1 MSRDA
6 NGTYSLPSGNPV
18 SNGTTISATWANTTL
33 TDIGSELSNSLDKG
47 GRTTPTANIKLGGF
61 KLTGLAAGTANGDAI
76 RYEQGNIVG
85 ETSVTGHATTADIF
99 AAPTARVLFDGT
111 GLTVTAVPSSSLNT
125 WKLVRFNGIN
135 TLVNSASFSMPG
147 GLNFTTADGDSAI
160 IISVGANAWVLDYF
174 PAIGPQ
180 YSLSAIAAAVAAKTI
195 GSGDFAQIWNWQ
207 LTTASKIGFRIGET
221 AASTGAGSTLF
232 AVVNASG
239 STARPFVAQWTG
251 TASGQIGYSTA
262 GEAQLVAPTLSGVA
276 GPDAI
281 VTAGGAG
288 TTTSAGGD
296 VLITGG
302 AGGSTS
308 GAGGAVVISG
318 GAAVGSLGGDVE
330 IRPGISSGASEG
342 NVDLYSGLESTPI
355 SALRVVGN
363 NGHVVFRTPVNSGNR
378 PSITSGGGT
387 GATITGSDTAFK
399 VTIGTTPGSTA
410 IVVTFANGFN
420 AAPVTMHNHQNSTSL
435 TISAASTTT
444 TVTLTPSGSWTA
456 GHVIDVVNF
465 GIGLS

>member
-61 KLTGLAAGTANGDAI
+61 KLTGLAAASANGDAI

-135 TLVNSASFSMPG
+135 TLVNSSSFSMPG

-160 IISVGANAWVLDYF
+160 IISVGSNAWVLDYF

-195 GSGDFAQIWNWQ
+195 GSGDFAQVWNWQ

-221 AASTGAGSTLF
+221 AASTGAGSTLL

-262 GEAQLVAPTLSGVA
+262 GEAQLVAPTLSGIA

-288 TTTSAGGD
+288 TTTAVGGD
-296 VLITGG
+296 VLITAG

-308 GAGGAVVISG
+308 GAGGNVSLTG
-318 GAAVGSLGGDVE
+318 GAAVGSLGGDV
-330 IRPGISSGASEG
+330 ILTPGDSSGATPG
-342 NVDLYSGLESTPI
+342 NVDIYSLVDTTPI
-355 SALRVVGN
+355 PAMRVIGS
-363 NGHVVFRTPVNSGNR
+363 NGHVIFRTPVNATRR
-378 PSITSGGGT
+378 PEITSGGGT
-387 GATITGSDTAFK
+387 GATITGSDVAFK
-399 VTIGTTPGSTA
+399 ITIGTSPSSTP
-410 IVVTFANGFN
+410 IVVTFNGAFS
-420 AAPVTMHNHQNSTSL
+420 AAPVTLTNHQNSASL

-465 GIGLS
+465 GIGIS

>member
-33 TDIGSELSNSLDKG
+33 TDIGSELSNSMDKG
-47 GRTTPTANIKLGGF
+47 GRTTPTANLKMGGF
-61 KLTGLAAGTANGDAI
+61 KFTGLAAGSANGESV
-76 RYEQGNIVG
+76 RYEQANVVG

-135 TLVNSASFSMPG
+135 TLVNSAGFSMPG
-147 GLNFTTADGDSAI
+147 GINFTTADGDSAI
-160 IISVGANAWVLDYF
+160 IISVGSNAWVLDYF
-174 PAIGPQ
+174 PAVGPQ

-221 AASTGAGSTLF
+221 AASTGAGSTLL

-288 TTTSAGGD
+288 TTTAAGGD
-296 VLITGG
+296 ILITGG

-342 NVDLYSGLESTPI
+342 NVDLYSGLETTPI

-363 NGHVVFRTPVNSGNR
+363 NGHIVFRTPTVSGNR

-399 VTIGTTPGSTA
+399 VTIGTTPGSTP

-420 AAPVTMHNHQNSTSL
+420 AAPVSIPNHQNSTSVAV
-435 TISAASTTT
+435 SATSTTT

-456 GHVIDVVNF
+456 GHVIDCVNF